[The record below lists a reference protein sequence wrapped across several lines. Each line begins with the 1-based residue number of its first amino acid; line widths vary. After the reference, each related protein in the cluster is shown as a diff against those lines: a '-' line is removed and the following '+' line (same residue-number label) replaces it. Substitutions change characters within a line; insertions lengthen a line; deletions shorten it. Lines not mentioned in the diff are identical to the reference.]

1 MKLLVVYLHC
11 TWTFTL
17 SLVVSKLLLVMSIS
31 YSPLSNRCNANIVI
45 SEVYVMFG
53 HDGAGGR
60 APDETKDNS
69 VKRSTKVVPPHKDDI
84 VAFQNIERI
93 WRSSRKFW
101 C

>member
-1 MKLLVVYLHC
+1 
-11 TWTFTL
+11 
-17 SLVVSKLLLVMSIS
+17 MSIL

-53 HDGAGGR
+53 HNGAGGR
-60 APDETKDNS
+60 AADEPKDNS
-69 VKRSTKVVPPHKDDI
+69 VKRSTKVVPPHKGDI

-93 WRSSRKFW
+93 WRSSRKCW

>member
-1 MKLLVVYLHC
+1 
-11 TWTFTL
+11 
-17 SLVVSKLLLVMSIS
+17 
-31 YSPLSNRCNANIVI
+31 
-45 SEVYVMFG
+45 MFG
-53 HDGAGGR
+53 HNGAGGR